1 VAEERREPLRPAASS
16 VKREETVPRVA
27 PKPEPALEKSSSP
40 TASTRGDLP
49 NLENIRN
56 RWEDFVGKI
65 GMRLGTVVAG
75 YPPKAFSSSGEMI
88 CEVPLAFDKMAEQ
101 FALPEN
107 VGKIEEAS
115 KSIWSQPLGLQV
127 VVTDRAESVSKT
139 ESEKTSKWLT
149 LEQEPVIKTL
159 VDMFQAR
166 RFWIDQD

>member
-1 VAEERREPLRPAASS
+1 M
-16 VKREETVPRVA
+16 
-27 PKPEPALEKSSSP
+27 
-40 TASTRGDLP
+40 
-49 NLENIRN
+49 IRN

-75 YPPKAFSSSGEMI
+75 YPPKSFSPSGEMV

-101 FALPEN
+101 FTLPEN
-107 VGKIEEAS
+107 ISKIEDAS
-115 KSIWSQPLGLQV
+115 KSIWAKPMGLQV

-139 ESEKTSKWLT
+139 ESEKASKWLSI
-149 LEQEPVIKTL
+149 EQEPVIKTL